1 MKIFPAI
8 DIKDKKCVRL
18 IKGDFE
24 KKTEYATS
32 PIEQAAKYKDHGF
45 KNLHIVDLDGALT
58 GKTVNLDIIQEIVN
72 KYDFQIEIGG
82 GLRNIQSIKQ
92 YIDAGAEKVILG
104 SGAIKN
110 KDFLKEACEKFKN
123 KIALG
128 LDAKDGNLSVSG
140 WQENLNIKTFDFL
153 KEIKDFGVSRIIFT
167 DINRD
172 GMKTS
177 PNFEETIK
185 IAEFANCPV
194 VISGGVSSIDDI
206 KKAKNLNNKKIEG
219 IIVGKAIYDGDIKL
233 KELAKEI
240 NAKK

>member
-18 IKGDFE
+18 IKGDFK
-24 KKTEYATS
+24 KKTEYKTS
-32 PIEQAAKYKDHGF
+32 PVDQAAKYKDHGF

-58 GKTVNLDIIQEIVN
+58 GKTVNLDIIKEIAT
-72 KYDFQIEIGG
+72 KYDFKIEIGG
-82 GLRNIQSIKQ
+82 GLRNIESIKQ
-92 YIDAGAEKVILG
+92 YIDAGVEKVILG

-110 KDFLKEACEKFKN
+110 KEFLKDACGKFKN

-140 WQENLNIKTFDFL
+140 WKENLNIKTTDFL
-153 KEIKDFGVSRIIFT
+153 KEVNDFGVSRIIFT

-177 PNFEETIK
+177 PNYEETII
-185 IAEFANCPV
+185 IANISNCPV
-194 VISGGVSSIDDI
+194 VISGGVSSINDI
-206 KKAKNLNNKKIEG
+206 KKAKELNNKKIEG

-233 KELAKEI
+233 DELAKEI
-240 NAKK
+240 DA

>member
-24 KKTEYATS
+24 NKTEYEAS
-32 PIEQAAKYKDHGF
+32 PIDQAGKYKEHGF
-45 KNLHIVDLDGALT
+45 KNLHIVDLDGALA
-58 GKTVNLDIIQEIVN
+58 GKIVNLDVIKQIVS
-72 KYDFQIEIGG
+72 KYDLKVEIGG
-82 GLRNIQSIKQ
+82 GVRSLDSIKQ
-92 YIDAGAEKVILG
+92 YIDIGVEKVILG

-110 KDFLKEACEKFKN
+110 KEFLKEACQKFKN
-123 KIALG
+123 QIALG

-140 WQENLNIKTFDFL
+140 WKEKLNIKTLDFL
-153 KEIKDFGVSRIIFT
+153 KEVNSYGMSRIIYT

-177 PNFEETIK
+177 PNFDETAK
-185 IAEFANCPV
+185 ITELSNCPV
-194 VISGGVSSIDDI
+194 VISGGVSSINDI
-206 KKAKNLNNKKIEG
+206 KKAKELNNKKIEG

-233 KELAKEI
+233 DELAKEI
-240 NAKK
+240 SA

>member
-24 KKTEYATS
+24 NKTEYETS
-32 PIEQAAKYKDHGF
+32 PVDQAAKYKDYGF

-58 GKTVNLDIIQEIVN
+58 GKTVNLDIIKEIVS
-72 KYDFQIEIGG
+72 KYDLKIEIGG
-82 GLRNIQSIKQ
+82 GVRNIESINQ
-92 YIDAGAEKVILG
+92 YIEAGVEKVILG

-110 KDFLKEACEKFKN
+110 KEFLKEACEKFKN

-140 WQENLNIKTFDFL
+140 WRENLNVRTTDYL
-153 KEIKDFGVSRIIFT
+153 KEVNDFGVSRIIFT

-177 PNFEETIK
+177 PNYDETLK
-185 IAEFANCPV
+185 IVEISNCPV
-194 VISGGVSSIDDI
+194 VISGGVSSIKDI
-206 KKAKNLNNKKIEG
+206 KKAKDLNNKKIEG

-233 KELAKEI
+233 DELAKEI
-240 NAKK
+240 DA

>member
-18 IKGDFE
+18 VKGDFE
-24 KKTEYATS
+24 NKTVYEISPVDQAT
-32 PIEQAAKYKDHGF
+32 KYKDHGF

-58 GKTVNLDIIQEIVN
+58 GKTVNLDIIKEIVS
-72 KYDFQIEIGG
+72 KCDFNVEIGG
-82 GLRNIQSIKQ
+82 GVRNIESIKQ
-92 YIDAGAEKVILG
+92 YINVGVEKVILG

-110 KDFLKEACEKFKN
+110 KEFLKEACKNFRN

-140 WQENLNIKTFDFL
+140 WKENLNIKTRDFL
-153 KEIKDFGVSRIIFT
+153 NEVNNFGISRIIFT

-177 PNFEETIK
+177 PNYEETVK
-185 IAEFANCPV
+185 IAEISNCPV
-194 VISGGVSSIDDI
+194 VISGGVSSINDV
-206 KKAKNLNNKKIEG
+206 KKAKDLDNKKIEG

-233 KELAKEI
+233 DELAKEI
-240 NAKK
+240 S

>member
-24 KKTEYATS
+24 KKTEYETS
-32 PIEQAAKYKDHGF
+32 PIDQAGKYKDHGF

-58 GKTVNLDIIQEIVN
+58 GKTVNLDIIKKIVS
-72 KYDFQIEIGG
+72 KYDLKIEIGG
-82 GLRNIQSIKQ
+82 GVRNLDSVNQ
-92 YIDAGAEKVILG
+92 YIDAGVDKVILG

-110 KDFLKEACEKFKN
+110 KEFLKKACENFKN
-123 KIALG
+123 QIALG

-140 WQENLNIKTFDFL
+140 WKENLEIKTTDFL
-153 KEIKDFGVSRIIFT
+153 KEVNDFGVSRIIFT

-177 PNFEETIK
+177 PNYEETVK
-185 IAEFANCPV
+185 IAELSNCPV
-194 VISGGVSSIDDI
+194 VISGGVSSISDV
-206 KKAKNLNNKKIEG
+206 KKVKELNNNKIEG

-233 KELAKEI
+233 EDLAKEI
-240 NAKK
+240 DA